1 MAEAKTEKMNGS
13 CKELF
18 EKIVNRQ
25 IAALM
30 FHDKMAD
37 LYDFLGLY
45 GFKRVHE
52 YQYLSESIAFRGVKR
67 YFINHHNMLLSD

>member
-37 LYDFLGLY
+37 LYDFLAYTGSKGCMNINICL
-45 GFKRVHE
+45 RALH
-52 YQYLSESIAFRGVKR
+52 SEG
-67 YFINHHNMLLSD
+67 